1 MGSSQSLL
9 VWLAPQPKRR
19 LALLVC
25 LALYLRTTGRSLS
38 QQHALLQL
46 HDDRLALG
54 AHVQAALRYTFVAQL
69 ISSSEYL
76 LCLVKPLLA
85 ARIGRLLVLKP
96 CDARENCAYG
106 PHERNTVDLYGVHVG
121 DGRAAGGLKP
131 VLVFVHG
138 GAWSFG
144 HKWQYGLVGEYL
156 ATQGLL
162 VAVINYRTFPTG
174 SVVDMVEDVENATQI
189 VKEKEIAN
197 HVKGFIGLA
206 GPYDI
211 SDHYVFESERVVGP
225 FNGVHD
231 ISSMKPAMLGM
242 SNFTKRSPTALIA
255 DAKDTGSVPFACVI
269 PGGVAV

>member
-9 VWLAPQPKRR
+9 VWLAPQPKKR

-25 LALYLRTTGRSLS
+25 FALYLRTTGRSLS
-38 QQHALLQL
+38 RQHALLQL

-54 AHVQAALRYTFVAQL
+54 AHIQAALRYTFVAQL

-96 CDARENCAYG
+96 CDARANCTYG
-106 PHERNTVDLYGVHVG
+106 PHERNTVDLYGVHVDD
-121 DGRAAGGLKP
+121 DGRVAGGLKP

-138 GAWSFG
+138 GAWAFG

-156 ATQGLL
+156 ATQGIL

-174 SVVDMVEDVENATQI
+174 SVVDMVEDVESACEGLLSLHYQI
-189 VKEKEIAN
+189 YHWRLTASEMQILKEKEIAN
-197 HVKGFIGLA
+197 YVKGFIGLA
-206 GPYDI
+206 APFDI

-225 FNGVHD
+225 FNGMYACFSVSRQREE
-231 ISSMKPAMLGM
+231 ISLG
-242 SNFTKRSPTALIA
+242 L
-255 DAKDTGSVPFACVI
+255 
-269 PGGVAV
+269 PGVGAV